1 MIGDVRTRA
10 TLEGEI
16 KAKAAITG
24 DILSK
29 CIIGDVIVGRVVI
42 RKEEADPYEG
52 TYIVTPSGDPQTLET
67 ANKKMLNDVQVK
79 AIPYYDVSNEYGR
92 TIYIGGEI

>member
-24 DILSK
+24 DISSK
-29 CIIGDVIVGRVVI
+29 CIIGDVIVGRVI
-42 RKEEADPYEG
+42 IKKEEADPYDG
-52 TYIVTPSGDPQTLET
+52 DYIVTPSVNSQTLET